1 MRWLHQELGRPMP
14 TMIDHMSQ
22 GRALATAPLAI
33 FPVALIFMVVRSLVV
48 GDLHELFVAPISA
61 GMITIVGYP
70 FAVAAGWLLWRTLT
84 KFGHAKRVSILAA
97 SMLTA
102 EAAFWLVISPL
113 WQREFSAAFCVALV
127 GACGL
132 ACGGTFLWLV
142 RRQARR
148 QARHLR

>member
-1 MRWLHQELGRPMP
+1 MP

-102 EAAFWLVISPL
+102 EAAFGS
-113 WQREFSAAFCVALV
+113 
-127 GACGL
+127 
-132 ACGGTFLWLV
+132 
-142 RRQARR
+142 
-148 QARHLR
+148 